1 LHALTEEELDEIVSC
16 KDQPVLEAYI
26 EVVFKAA
33 VLIWKYKMP
42 VESRDAFEKQV
53 FHPGS
58 ANEDLQ
64 RHLGMTMTQQLF
76 DMYYSPF
83 IHK

>member
-1 LHALTEEELDEIVSC
+1 MKLFRARISLFWKLTLRLC
-16 KDQPVLEAYI
+16 LN
-26 EVVFKAA
+26 FKAT
-33 VLIWKYKMP
+33 VRIWKFKMP

-64 RHLGMTMTQQLF
+64 RHLGMTMTQRLF
-76 DMYYSPF
+76 DMNYSLLF
-83 IHK
+83 AKYLHI

>member
-1 LHALTEEELDEIVSC
+1 MSC

-33 VLIWKYKMP
+33 VRIWKFKMP
-42 VESRDAFEKQV
+42 VESRESFDKQV

-64 RHLGMTMTQQLF
+64 RHLGTTMTQRLF
-76 DMYYSPF
+76 DMYYSLF
-83 IHK
+83 ISK